1 MQVRCWPESLVSPTK
16 GHELFWGHLKTR
28 VNFRLEFTRFQ
39 RIFYAYKPKRSPT
52 EKKVGPPKKNQW
64 WPLEKESSNESFL
77 TYFPGF
83 PRALDWRFCSTR
95 PDWISLDTNFGL
107 EIRTCYS
114 TASSHS
120 RAQSNHQLF
129 RLNVIFCMIYCTT
142 LIVFSIASLVFSINY
157 NLFFSISW
165 DSYQKMTA
173 S

>member
-1 MQVRCWPESLVSPTK
+1 MNASSLLTWVTCFSHQRSWTFLGTFKDSCELQARIHTISTYILRLQAEKVSN
-16 GHELFWGHLKTR
+16 W
-28 VNFRLEFTRFQ
+28 
-39 RIFYAYKPKRSPT
+39 
-52 EKKVGPPKKNQW
+52 KKVGAPKKISGDLLRKKALTN
-64 WPLEKESSNESFL
+64 LF

-157 NLFFSISW
+157 NLFFSTSI

>member
-39 RIFYAYKPKRSPT
+39 RIFYAYKLKRSPT
-52 EKKVGPPKKNQW
+52 EKKWGPPKKNQW